1 MVEKVYCG
9 LCEYFI
15 RFYCPKIG
23 KVVSYSGKV
32 CDEFKRKENMNG
44 G

>member
-1 MVEKVYCG
+1 MSEIKYCG
-9 LCEYFI
+9 VCEYFI

-32 CDEFKRKENMNG
+32 CDEFKKKRVKND
-44 G
+44 